1 VSVVQ
6 EREQLR
12 TPGVWQPADTA
23 AVRDAVHDAAS
34 MRSALRVV
42 GRGTWLDG
50 GHPVAPDARPIRVDA
65 LDGITAY
72 VPGDLTLTAR
82 AGTSLSTIEA
92 ATAAKNQWLPLDP
105 FASAEHGGS
114 IGATIATAS
123 AGPLAHAV
131 GLPRDIV
138 LGLEVVTGEGVIIRT
153 GGTVVKNVAG
163 FDLTRLF
170 TGAWGTLGVLT
181 EVTVRLRG
189 RPARDE
195 TLVISRRPRSGVR
208 GDGGNPVDELL
219 HALRAAP
226 VLPLALEIL
235 NVRLAS
241 HIGVPLA
248 TAEPVVLARIAGNAE
263 RVAAE
268 RAALA
273 AVGDVVEVS
282 SDVWTALRR
291 IEMHAGADVA
301 VLRWAQAPTRLAETW
316 IHAGVAS
323 APFPEALVHASVG
336 RGIVRAIIPEPASA
350 PLAAAI
356 ARDAAHPL
364 DATGQREVANSP
376 SAFAGTC
383 IPERLPPW
391 LWGAGGAR
399 GMRDALSRRVRHAF
413 DPSHVLNP
421 GILGEETGR
430 D

>member
-1 VSVVQ
+1 MSAVQ
-6 EREQLR
+6 EREQLG
-12 TPGVWQPADTA
+12 TPSAWQPADTA
-23 AVRDAVHDAAS
+23 GVRDAVRDAAS
-34 MRSALRVV
+34 TRSALRVV
-42 GRGTWLDG
+42 GRATWLDG
-50 GHPVAPDARPIRVDA
+50 GHPVAPDARPIRIDA

-82 AGTSLSTIEA
+82 AGTALSTIEA
-92 ATAAKNQWLPLDP
+92 ATAAERQWLPLDP
-105 FASAEHGGS
+105 FSSAEHGGS

-123 AGPLAHAV
+123 AGPQAHAV

-195 TLVISRRPRSGVR
+195 TLVVSPRPRR
-208 GDGGNPVDELL
+208 GARGNGANTIEELL

-226 VLPLALEIL
+226 VIPLALEL
-235 NVRLAS
+235 VNARLAS
-241 HIGVPLA
+241 LIGLPPA
-248 TAEPVVLARIAGNAE
+248 GAEPVALVRIAGNPE

-273 AVGDVVEVS
+273 AAGDVAEVCA
-282 SDVWTALRR
+282 DVWTALRR
-291 IEMHAGADVA
+291 AEAGAGSGAA
-301 VLRWAQAPTRLAETW
+301 VLRWAQAPSRLADTW
-316 IHAGVAS
+316 IHAGAAS
-323 APFPEALVHASVG
+323 AAFTDALVHASVG

-356 ARDAAHPL
+356 AHDAAQPL
-364 DATGQREVANSP
+364 DLTGEREVVTRASG
-376 SAFAGTC
+376 FAGTC

-391 LWGAGGAR
+391 LWGAVGAR
-399 GMRDALSRRVRHAF
+399 GLRDTLSRRVRHAF
-413 DPSHVLNP
+413 DPSYVLNP
-421 GILGEETGR
+421 GILGEESGR

>member
-1 VSVVQ
+1 VSVVH
-6 EREQLR
+6 EHEQLR
-12 TPGVWQPADTA
+12 TPGAWQPGDTA
-23 AVRDAVHDAAS
+23 GVRDAVRDAAA
-34 MRSALRVV
+34 MRSALRIV

-50 GHPVAPDARPIRVDA
+50 GHPVAPDARPIRIDA
-65 LDGITAY
+65 LDGIMAY

-82 AGTSLSTIEA
+82 AGTALSTIEA
-92 ATAAKNQWLPLDP
+92 ATAAEGQWLPLDP
-105 FASAEHGGS
+105 FSSAEHGGS

-153 GGTVVKNVAG
+153 GGAVVKNVAG

-195 TLVISRRPRSGVR
+195 TLVISRRPRR
-208 GDGGNPVDELL
+208 GARVDRGNPIDELL
-219 HALRAAP
+219 GALRAAP
-226 VLPLALEIL
+226 VLPLAFELV

-241 HIGVPLA
+241 QIGVPLSG
-248 TAEPVVLARIAGNAE
+248 AEPVVIARIAGNAE
-263 RVAAE
+263 RVAGE

-273 AVGDVVEVS
+273 AVGDVVEIS
-282 SDVWTALRR
+282 PDVWTALRR
-291 IEMHAGADVA
+291 AESGVGAGAA
-301 VLRWAQAPTRLAETW
+301 VLRWAQPPMRLADTW
-316 IHAGVAS
+316 VHAGLAS
-323 APFPEALVHASVG
+323 APFPEALVHASVD

-356 ARDAAHPL
+356 ARDAAQPL
-364 DATGQREVANSP
+364 DATGERKAPDGTS
-376 SAFAGTC
+376 SFTGTC

-391 LWGAGGAR
+391 LWGAVGAR
-399 GMRDALSRRVRHAF
+399 GMRDALSRRVRRAF

-421 GILGEETGR
+421 GILGEEIDR